1 MKKKRER
8 NEEKIARVCEV
19 GHSMW
24 TSGRKGSSWIV
35 VQRLHTD
42 IFGGHDGRRL
52 LLNHLLLLL
61 SSFAFLTHFEVFCTT
76 RPTAIYSFEN
86 DVRLVRDRG
95 TTLVFVMALIALL
108 VVGLIVNHPE
118 NLECGTDAT
127 TRLKLGARIMQGQV
141 CVAFVWWT
149 DYRRSHLSLNLCFSC
164 NSI

>member
-61 SSFAFLTHFEVFCTT
+61 SSFAFLTHFEVVAPLVLGRRQFTRTRTT
-76 RPTAIYSFEN
+76 YDSYETVHY
-86 DVRLVRDRG
+86 
-95 TTLVFVMALIALL
+95 TLVFVMALIALL

-149 DYRRSHLSLNLCFSC
+149 GYRRSHLSLYLCL
-164 NSI
+164 

>member
-61 SSFAFLTHFEVFCTT
+61 SSFAFLAHFEVVAPLVRRQFTRSRTRRQNST
-76 RPTAIYSFEN
+76 RPC
-86 DVRLVRDRG
+86 L
-95 TTLVFVMALIALL
+95 LMALIALL

-149 DYRRSHLSLNLCFSC
+149 GYRRSHLSLYLCL
-164 NSI
+164 